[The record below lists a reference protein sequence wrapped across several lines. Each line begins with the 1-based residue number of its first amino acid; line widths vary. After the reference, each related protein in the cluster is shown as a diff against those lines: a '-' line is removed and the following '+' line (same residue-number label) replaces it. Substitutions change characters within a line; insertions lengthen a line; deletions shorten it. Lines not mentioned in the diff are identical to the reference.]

1 MENKF
6 VNGPKDGQVKE
17 DMLNSL
23 GEDGESAQGNDLDFS
38 ESKSKRLARKGRSEQ
53 AVILNVKKLQS
64 RGSVKVESF
73 THGLNNRMP
82 KHIMSLDERYLRRCL
97 ELIHISAS
105 KAAPCNISLNL
116 SSLKMGI
123 FSDTLNLPKFRGRN
137 TCDMS
142 KLVIECPVATG
153 TGDVVVSP
161 AGQWVVGTLMG
172 SKSMMK
178 ILKSPLFRQ
187 FGALEDDVKF
197 GGTSLIDAKGAMC
210 TDFISSPG
218 GLSIRSPQNLPK
230 GNISQ
235 GNHRYGPEAVHKRFI
250 STSSTN
256 STCSDQSPSSGFAT
270 VSQGMLQCTWKGG
283 IPHFVFSVD
292 DQREVYVANQWKA
305 ELPDDKALD
314 CMYLFHSR
322 TGGQKEH
329 KIPDNK
335 ADLVGKMKVSS
346 SFTLCP
352 NDSKIMETEFVFF
365 GGRENYASK
374 MQTSSSIIRKNK
386 GLSKKVVE
394 VFRTSHSSKQRT
406 TSKFGGMNATL
417 ENDSWEQCQD
427 TCNNP
432 SALGRTNL
440 LENDL
445 PPNLELAA
453 IVVKDHLPGK
463 RQEAEV
469 GGWGLKF
476 LKKVGLKQNSA
487 YLEASLPS
495 ECCLRS
501 TGDCSTSMDILVPAG
516 IHGGPRTRNGG
527 PSSLIERWR
536 SGGHCDCGGW
546 DIGCPLTV
554 LKTRATKEEFS
565 HHTDIQEEY
574 KSFDLFA
581 QGSELSA
588 PILRVVNVHDGLYFI
603 HFRSMLSALQ
613 SFSIAVAIIH
623 TRSPILR
630 PKTV

>member
-1 MENKF
+1 MKNKS
-6 VNGPKDGQVKE
+6 VTGPKDGQGKE
-17 DMLNSL
+17 NMLNSL
-23 GEDGESAQGNDLDFS
+23 GEDRDSAQGNNLDFS
-38 ESKSKRLARKGRSEQ
+38 ESKSKPLARKGRSEQ
-53 AVILNVKKLQS
+53 AIILNVKKLHS
-64 RGSVKVESF
+64 RGSVKADLF
-73 THGLNNRMP
+73 TLGLNNRMP

-123 FSDTLNLPKFRGRN
+123 FSDTLNLPKIRSRN
-137 TCDMS
+137 TCDLS
-142 KLVIECPVATG
+142 QLVIECPVATG
-153 TGDVVVSP
+153 TGNVVGRP
-161 AGQWVVGTLMG
+161 AGQWIVGTLMG

-178 ILKSPLFRQ
+178 ILESPLLHQ
-187 FGALEDDVKF
+187 FGALED
-197 GGTSLIDAKGAMC
+197 GGTNLIDAKGAIC
-210 TDFISSPG
+210 TDFISSTS
-218 GLSIRSPQNLPK
+218 GLSISSPQYLHK
-230 GNISQ
+230 GNISR
-235 GNHRYGPEAVHKRFI
+235 GNHRYGSEVIHKRLI
-250 STSSTN
+250 STSSSN
-256 STCSDQSPSSGFAT
+256 STCSDQSPSAGFAT

-322 TGGQKEH
+322 KGGPKEH
-329 KIPDNK
+329 EVPDNK
-335 ADLVGKMKVSS
+335 ADLVGKMKVST

-365 GGRENYASK
+365 GGKENYASE
-374 MQTSSSIIRKNK
+374 MQNSSSIIRRNK
-386 GLSKKVVE
+386 GLTKKVVE

-406 TSKFGGMNATL
+406 ATKFGGTTPIL

-445 PPNLELAA
+445 SPNLELAA

-463 RQEAEV
+463 RQEPEV

-476 LKKVGLKQNSA
+476 LKKVGLQQNSTS
-487 YLEASLPS
+487 LEASLPS

-501 TGDCSTSMDILVPAG
+501 TGDCSTSMDILVPVG

-527 PSSLIERWR
+527 PSGLIERWR
-536 SGGHCDCGGW
+536 SGGQCDCGGW

-554 LKTRATKEEFS
+554 LKSRSAKEEFS
-565 HHTDIQEEY
+565 RHTDIQEEY
-574 KSFDLFA
+574 QSFDLFA
-581 QGSELSA
+581 QVLLS
-588 PILRVVNVHDGLYFI
+588 PYILSDYL
-603 HFRSMLSALQ
+603 RSKVADALPTTGFKLQ
-613 SFSIAVAIIH
+613 
-623 TRSPILR
+623 T
-630 PKTV
+630 T